1 MPDHLPSE
9 LPAAA
14 RVQVSLHEL
23 ARLLREA
30 QHLEPEAQQALA
42 DLVDELG
49 KALDP
54 ATAPSAE
61 MAHLADSAAGLAQA
75 LHQRHDTSVL
85 VAARD
90 RLEAA
95 ALRAEADA
103 PVTAGVVRRLL
114 DTLANLGI

>member
-1 MPDHLPSE
+1 MLEHPSSE
-9 LPAAA
+9 LPTAA
-14 RVQVSLHEL
+14 RVQASLHEL

-30 QHLEPEAQQALA
+30 HHLEPEAQQALA

-54 ATAPSAE
+54 ADVPSAE
-61 MAHLADSAAGLAQA
+61 MAHVADTAAQLAHA
-75 LHQRHDTSVL
+75 LHQRQDTSVL
-85 VAARD
+85 LAARD

-95 ALRAEADA
+95 ALRAEAEA
-103 PVTAGVVRRLL
+103 PVTAGIVRRLL